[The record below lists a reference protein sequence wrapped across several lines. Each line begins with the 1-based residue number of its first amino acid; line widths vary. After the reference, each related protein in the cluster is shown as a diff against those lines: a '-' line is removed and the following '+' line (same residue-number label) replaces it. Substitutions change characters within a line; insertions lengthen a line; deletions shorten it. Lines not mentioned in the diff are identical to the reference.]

1 MVRRKSEWPSVGE
14 FVVCTVSKIFPQGA
28 FVTLDEYKGREG
40 MVHLSEVASGWI
52 KNIREHIREG
62 QKGVCKVLSVD
73 PSRGRVDLSIRRVKD
88 SERRWKTERLKLEQR
103 AEKLL
108 EMAAAKLGKNLDQAY
123 EEVGFSL
130 QEKFEDL
137 YSAFEAV
144 AKDRKSIAEVVNDE
158 RWVEALIE
166 VSAATVQ
173 PPSFSVAGTVSLS
186 CPVPNGVE
194 VIKSA
199 MVGARSSVKKDGVE
213 LQFYH
218 VGAPKYRLEV
228 TAGSYKAAEEA
239 LQRAAEMA
247 IAAVESAGGKGGLQ
261 RVEK

>member
-1 MVRRKSEWPSVGE
+1 
-14 FVVCTVSKIFPQGA
+14 
-28 FVTLDEYKGREG
+28 VTLDEYKGREG

-103 AEKLL
+103 AERLL

-123 EEVGFSL
+123 EEAGFAL

-137 YSAFEAV
+137 YAAFEAV
-144 AKDRKSIAEVVNDE
+144 VKDKNSIAEVVKDE
-158 RWVEALIE
+158 KWVNALSE

-173 PPSFSVAGTVSLS
+173 PPSFSVTGVVSLS
-186 CPVPNGVE
+186 CPAPNGVE

-199 MVGARSSVKKDGVE
+199 MVDARSSVKGDGVE

-218 VGAPKYRLEV
+218 VGAPKYRIEV
-228 TAGSYKAAEEA
+228 TAGSYKVAEEA
-239 LQRAAEMA
+239 LQRAAELA
-247 IAAVESAGGKGGLQ
+247 IAAVEKAGGKGGFQ
-261 RVEK
+261 RAEQ

>member
-1 MVRRKSEWPSVGE
+1 MVRQRSEWPSVGE

-28 FVTLDEYKGREG
+28 FVTLDEYKGKEG

-62 QKGVCKVLSVD
+62 QKGVCKVLAVD
-73 PSRGRVDLSIRRVKD
+73 SSRGRVDLSIRRVKD
-88 SERRWKTERLKLEQR
+88 SERRWKTERLKLDQR

-108 EMAAAKLGKNLDQAY
+108 ELAGAKLGKNLDQAY
-123 EEVGFSL
+123 EEAGFVL
-130 QEKFEDL
+130 QENFGDL
-137 YSAFEAV
+137 YSAFEVA
-144 AKDRKSIAEVVNDE
+144 AKDKKKIAEVVNDE
-158 RWVEALIE
+158 KWAEALHE

-173 PPSFSVAGTVSLS
+173 LPSFSVAGVVSLS
-186 CPVPNGVE
+186 SPVPNGVE

-199 MVGARSSVKKDGVE
+199 MVDARGAVKKDGVE

-228 TAGSYKAAEEA
+228 TAESYKVAEDT
-239 LQRAAEMA
+239 LQRAADMA
-247 IAAVESAGGKGGLQ
+247 IAAVEKAGGKGEFKRSG
-261 RVEK
+261 